1 MCGIL
6 AVFSKSTGEISVSK
20 KYGKRIKSLRQLAY
34 KQSGRQRHRG
44 PDYTGVVDMPD
55 HGVVF
60 VQERLRILGVE
71 TGDQPFI
78 SAKDDIVLVCNGE
91 IYNYLE
97 LSAIIAGRRGKYVP
111 RSDCDVVMGLYEEF
125 GSNISHMLTGMYA
138 FALYDKKTKEI
149 LVARDP
155 IGIIPLYSGNDDQGN
170 LWVCSEMKCLIGV
183 CDNIQAF
190 RPGTSLR
197 GRIDDLKEECF
208 YQPKWITDI
217 PTTPVDITALREN
230 LVAAIR
236 SHLQC
241 DVPFGALLSGGVD
254 SSIIASVATK
264 IMRERD
270 PNYRLK
276 TFSIGQE
283 HAPDSKYSRIVAD
296 YINSDHK
303 HISFTVAD
311 ALDCIRDI
319 IYQCESYDLP
329 IIRAGIPMYLL
340 ARAIKSE
347 GIKMVLSGEGADEI
361 FAGYLYFYNAPN
373 SHDLHFE
380 SVKLLLGLRYL
391 HCLRANKSTMAWGL
405 ELRVPFLDTNFVDY
419 AMDIAPQDKVPISK
433 TLSNDSAFRIEKHI
447 LRTAFS
453 ENYLPDE
460 VVWRQ
465 KEQLDE
471 GIGYD
476 YIDTLRTFTS
486 GQVSDEE
493 FDNAAHIYPINTP
506 TTKEG
511 FYYRSV
517 FEEIFPSDACANTIV
532 RWMPRLDWGCPIES
546 CGRAQKAH
554 HANQGSV

>member
-6 AVFSKSTGEISVSK
+6 AVFSKSTGQISVSK
-20 KYGKRIKSLRQLAY
+20 KYGKSIKSLRQLAY

-44 PDYTGVVDMPD
+44 PDYTGVVDVPD

-60 VQERLRILGVE
+60 VQERLRILGVD
-71 TGDQPFI
+71 TGDQPFT
-78 SAKDDIVLVCNGE
+78 SANEDIVLACNGE

-97 LSAIIAGRRGKYVP
+97 LSAVIAGRRGKYVP

-125 GSNISHMLTGMYA
+125 GANIMHMLTGMYA

-155 IGIIPLYSGNDDQGN
+155 IGIIPLYSGCDDQGN
-170 LWVCSEMKCLIGV
+170 LWVCSEMKCLVGV
-183 CDNIQAF
+183 CGNIQAF
-190 RPGTSLR
+190 RPGTSLL

-217 PTTPVDITALREN
+217 PTTPVDIKVLREN

-283 HAPDSKYSRIVAD
+283 NAPDSKYSRIVAD

-380 SVKLLLGLRYL
+380 SVKLMLGLRYL

-419 AMDIAPQDKVPISK
+419 AMNIAPQDKSPISK
-433 TLSNDSAFRIEKHI
+433 TANNGSASRIEKHI

-453 ENYLPDE
+453 ENFLPDE

-471 GIGYD
+471 GIGYE

-486 GQVSDEE
+486 GQVSDED
-493 FDNAAHIYPINTP
+493 FNNAAHIYPINTP

-517 FEEIFPSDACANTIV
+517 FEEIFPGDACANTIV

-554 HANQGSV
+554 IVNQGSV

>member
-20 KYGKRIKSLRQLAY
+20 NYGKHIKSLRQLAY
-34 KQSGRQRHRG
+34 KQSTCQRHRG

-60 VQERLRILGVE
+60 IQERLRILGIE
-71 TGDQPFI
+71 TGDQPFL
-78 SAKDDIVLVCNGE
+78 SPTGDLVLACNGE
-91 IYNYLE
+91 IYNYLQ
-97 LSAIIAGRRGKYVP
+97 LSDVIAQRRGKYVP
-111 RSDCDVVMGLYEEF
+111 RSDSDVIMGLYEEF
-125 GSNISHMLTGMYA
+125 GANFLHMLTGMYG
-138 FALYDKKTKEI
+138 FALYDKKSREI

-155 IGIIPLYSGNDDQGN
+155 IGIIPLYRGYDDQGN
-170 LWVCSEMKCLIGV
+170 LWVCSEMKCLVGV
-183 CDNIQAF
+183 CDDVQAF
-190 RPGTSLR
+190 RPGTVLR

-208 YQPKWITDI
+208 YQPKWITDV
-217 PTTPVDITALREN
+217 PTTPVDIKALQEN

-270 PNYRLK
+270 PNFRLK
-276 TFSIGQE
+276 TFSIGLE
-283 HAPDSKYSRIVAD
+283 NAPDSKYSQMVAE
-296 YINSDHK
+296 YINSDHRK
-303 HISFTVAD
+303 IVFKVED

-319 IYQCESYDLP
+319 IYQCESYDMP

-380 SVKLLLGLRYL
+380 SVKLMLGLRYL
-391 HCLRANKSTMAWGL
+391 HCMRANKSTMAWGL
-405 ELRVPFLDTNFVDY
+405 ELRVPFLDTNFVDH
-419 AMDIAPQDKVPISK
+419 AMNIAPQDKVPISK
-433 TLSNDSAFRIEKHI
+433 TPNNAFRIEKHI

-453 ENYLPDE
+453 DNFLPDE
-460 VVWRQ
+460 VLWRQ

-471 GIGYD
+471 GVGYA
-476 YIDTLRTFTS
+476 YIETLRAFAS
-486 GQVSDEE
+486 GRVSDEE
-493 FDNAAHIYPINTP
+493 FSDAAHIYPINTP
-506 TTKEG
+506 TTKEA

-517 FEEIFPSDACANTIV
+517 FEEIFPGDAYANTIV
-532 RWMPRLDWGCPIES
+532 RWIPRLDWGCPLES

-554 HANQGSV
+554 IANQG

>member
-6 AVFSKSTGEISVSK
+6 AVFSKSTGEISVSN
-20 KYGKRIKSLRQLAY
+20 KYGKHVKSLRQLAF
-34 KQSGRQRHRG
+34 KQSGCQRHRG
-44 PDYTGVVDMPD
+44 PDYTGVVDIPD

-60 VQERLRILGVE
+60 VQERLRILGID
-71 TGDQPFI
+71 TGDQPFT
-78 SAKDDIVLVCNGE
+78 SQNGDLVLACNGE

-97 LSAIIAGRRGKYVP
+97 LSDVIARRRGCEYVP
-111 RSDCDVVMGLYEEF
+111 KSDSDVVMGLYEEF
-125 GSNISHMLTGMYA
+125 GAIFLHMLTGMYG
-138 FALYDKKTKEI
+138 FVLYDKKSREI

-155 IGIIPLYSGNDDQGN
+155 IGIIPLYRGYDDQGN
-170 LWVCSEMKCLIGV
+170 LWVCSEMKCLVGV
-183 CDNIQAF
+183 CDDVQAF
-190 RPGTSLR
+190 RPGTTLR

-217 PTTPVDITALREN
+217 PTTPVDIKALQDN

-241 DVPFGALLSGGVD
+241 DAPFGALLSGGVD

-276 TFSIGQE
+276 TFSIGLE
-283 HAPDSKYSRIVAD
+283 YGPDAKYSQMVAE

-303 HISFTVAD
+303 HIVFTVD
-311 ALDCIRDI
+311 EALDCIRNI
-319 IYQCESYDLP
+319 IYQCESYDMP

-340 ARAIKSE
+340 GRAIKSE
-347 GIKMVLSGEGADEI
+347 GLKMVLSGEGADEI

-380 SVKLLLGLRYL
+380 SVKLMLGLRYL
-391 HCLRANKSTMAWGL
+391 HCMRANKSTMAWGV
-405 ELRVPFLDTNFVDY
+405 ELRVPFLDTNFVDH
-419 AMDIAPQDKVPISK
+419 AMNIAPQDKVP
-433 TLSNDSAFRIEKHI
+433 SASRIEKHI

-453 ENYLPDE
+453 DNFLPDE
-460 VVWRQ
+460 VLWRQ

-471 GIGYD
+471 GVGYD
-476 YIDTLRTFTS
+476 YIETLRSFAA

-493 FDNAAHIYPINTP
+493 FSDAAHIYPINTP
-506 TTKEG
+506 TTKEA

-517 FEEIFPSDACANTIV
+517 FEEIYPGDAYANTIV

-554 HANQGSV
+554 IANQS